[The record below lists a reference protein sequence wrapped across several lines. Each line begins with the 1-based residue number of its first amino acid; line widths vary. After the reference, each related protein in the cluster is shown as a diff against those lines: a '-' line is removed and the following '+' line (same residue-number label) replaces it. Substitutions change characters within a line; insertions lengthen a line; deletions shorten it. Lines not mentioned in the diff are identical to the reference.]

1 MGNMIDFLTKMKPTT
16 GVCLYLNICYEAGLE
31 DVDPTENGFEK
42 GMRAVARAIL
52 TYISIPFFASLII
65 IYNGCLA
72 VSKGTIAGFSLA
84 CRSISKLDH
93 DKKMMNEALKHLANA
108 ATDLFILKFSL
119 WFAVGYAALPEQI
132 SGFYHRFAEYI
143 SMINIFDQGAFNSEG
158 GFSRDQTLLS
168 TSS

>member
-1 MGNMIDFLTKMKPTT
+1 MGNMIDFLTKMKPAT
-16 GVCLYLNICYEAGLE
+16 GVCLYLSICYEAGLE
-31 DVDPTENGFEK
+31 DVNPAEKGFEK

-52 TYISIPFFASLII
+52 TYISIPFFASLSI

-84 CRSISKLDH
+84 CRSIFKLDH

-108 ATDLFILKFSL
+108 ATDLFVLKFSL
-119 WFAVGYAALPEQI
+119 LLAVGYAALPEQI

-143 SMINIFDQGAFNSEG
+143 STINIFDQGAFNSEG